1 MPRLSVIVP
10 VYKVEKYIHKCV
22 DSILNQTF
30 KDFELILID
39 DGSPDNC
46 SEICDEYAK
55 KDSRVR
61 VIHKENGGQSSAR
74 NRGLDIAKGEII
86 GFVDSDDDIEVNMY
100 KNLID
105 YMDREKL
112 DIVFCDVYLVRGD
125 RVREQSMYSEN
136 KVLNNIQGLKDNLI
150 CKIDNA
156 VWNKIY
162 KKTIFNNLRFT
173 EGIVYEDV
181 RIMYKVFSKSQKSG
195 YLKQSLYYYYK
206 RPNSTIA
213 QSFNSKSRYDCFRG
227 YKERFEFSIQENLD
241 CVEKCRVLAVETAL
255 ATLTAFYANHEP
267 KNSVRYLDLVGFL
280 NKNGKYVADNLKF
293 KNKILLWCFF
303 NCAIIHRIY
312 SMLSAISKK
321 IK

>member
-46 SEICDEYAK
+46 GEICDEYAK

-213 QSFNSKSRYDCFRG
+213 QSFNSKSL
-227 YKERFEFSIQENLD
+227 SL
-241 CVEKCRVLAVETAL
+241 
-255 ATLTAFYANHEP
+255 
-267 KNSVRYLDLVGFL
+267 
-280 NKNGKYVADNLKF
+280 
-293 KNKILLWCFF
+293 
-303 NCAIIHRIY
+303 IHI
-312 SMLSAISKK
+312 
-321 IK
+321 